1 MPCYPMLVP
10 LFVISSTGIYCSLF
24 ISLHTSGNN
33 PIIMASMKT
42 TLFAKPSEKFI
53 FTVLLILSASILIG
67 WLWFTPPG
75 VLGKAQAI
83 GYAVCHQIPERS
95 FQFAGISMPLCSRCT
110 GMHLGALFGLLY
122 HFWHFKKGGMPGRKV
137 MLFLGAALL
146 FFALDGINSFISLTP
161 FIDPLY
167 TPQNWL
173 RLSSGTLLGFSISAI
188 LVPIFNQTIWADWF
202 AEPSIKTWKQVLLI
216 VVGSALIIFL
226 VATENP
232 LILYP
237 LSLLSVLNLLIIL
250 TAIHT
255 ILWVLLLK
263 KENLFLNFSQLKTYM
278 LCGFITVI
286 VQIALMDFIRYQL
299 TGTWNSFY

>member
-1 MPCYPMLVP
+1 MTFMNIKL
-10 LFVISSTGIYCSLF
+10 LS
-24 ISLHTSGNN
+24 
-33 PIIMASMKT
+33 
-42 TLFAKPSEKFI
+42 KPSEKFVLI
-53 FTVLLILSASILIG
+53 VLLILSAALLIG

-95 FQFAGISMPLCSRCT
+95 FQFADISMPLCSRCT

-122 HFWHFKKGGMPGRKV
+122 HLWHFKKGGMPGKKV
-137 MLFLGAALL
+137 MLLMGAALL
-146 FFALDGINSFISLTP
+146 FFALDGINSFISLAP
-161 FIDPLY
+161 FIEPLY

-173 RLSSGTLLGFSISAI
+173 RLSSGTLLGFSISAV
-188 LVPIFNQTIWADWF
+188 LVPIFNQTIWTDWL
-202 AEPSIKTWKQVLLI
+202 AESSIKTWKQVLLI
-216 VVGSALIIFL
+216 VFGSALIILL
-226 VATENP
+226 VISENP
-232 LILYP
+232 IILYP

-263 KENLFLNFSQLKTYM
+263 KENRFLNFSQLKTYM

-286 VQIALMDFIRYQL
+286 IQIALMDFIRYQL